1 MALNISAWSIRKPIP
16 PLVLFAVL
24 IVLGLVSFRSLP
36 VTQMPNIDVPVVT
49 VTIAQAGAA
58 PSELETQVAR
68 PVEDAIAGLTG
79 VKHVTS
85 VLSDGV
91 AVAMVEFVLETPTDR
106 AVNDVRDAVAKIRST
121 LPQSI
126 EEPVIQRIDVAGL
139 PILTYAA
146 SIPGMSVD
154 QLSWFVDDTV
164 VRAMQGVPGIAQ
176 VKRIGG
182 VDREIRVDLRPDRLA
197 ALGITASEI
206 NDQLRTSNID
216 LAGGR
221 GTVGVQE
228 QSIRTLAGAATVE
241 ELAQRRIALPG
252 GRQALLQDLAT
263 VTDGG
268 AEPRSFAR
276 VDGKPVVAFSLYRS
290 KGFSDVVVGDAAAA
304 RLQQLTAEHPELSIS
319 EIDNLVRY
327 TRADYDM
334 TMETLIEG
342 AILAVIVVFL
352 FLRDIR
358 ATIISALAI
367 PLSVLPTFGVMEAL
381 GFSLNSIS
389 LLAITLA
396 TGILVDDAIVEIEN
410 IVRHMRMGK
419 SPYRAAIQAADEIGL
434 AVVAT
439 TMTIVAVFLPVSFMG
454 GIAGQYFKQFG
465 ITVAVA
471 VTFSL
476 LVARLVTPLMAAYL
490 MRDHAQEEER
500 DGWVMRRYLRLLD
513 WSIRHRGRTIAFGLG
528 IFVASAALASLFPT
542 GLLPNNDI
550 SRSSLSIELPP
561 GSTLEDTQAVADRLS
576 ALLREQ
582 PEVKSVY
589 AVVGGGGLNPLD
601 VANSEVREATI
612 VATLVPRAERSLDQK
627 AWESAMRAKVAAEP
641 DLRFSFG
648 AGGGAR
654 EFTLLLS
661 GDDSAVLV
669 RASLAIEREI
679 REQVPVLANVVST
692 AAIDRPEIRIVP
704 RLAEAAAL
712 GVSVAQIAETVRIA
726 TLGEISANLAK
737 FSAGDRQVPIR
748 VQIAENA
755 RGKLATF
762 ETLRVPTAT
771 GSKVPL
777 TSVAHI
783 GFGEGATTIDRY
795 DRQRR
800 VSIEGD
806 LVGKTPLGEAMT
818 AVLAL
823 PSVRNLPP
831 GVSIRPFG
839 DAEIMQEVFSGFT
852 LAMGAGVLLVLAVL
866 VLLFADIAQ
875 PVTILVSL
883 PLSIGG
889 AFLALLV
896 TGYPISLPVVIGILM
911 LLGIV
916 TKNAIL
922 LVDFAIE
929 AIAAGAGRTE
939 ALIEAGR
946 KRARPVVMTTLAM
959 IAGMVPSAIGWGE
972 GGAFRSPMASVVIG
986 GLITSTVLSLVFVPA
1001 VFTVLD
1007 DLNRLCGRV
1016 FGRFVGA
1023 RDEPE
1028 PAAPPAE

>member
-1 MALNISAWSIRKPIP
+1 MALNVSAWSIRKPIP

-24 IVLGLVSFRSLP
+24 IVIGLVSFRSLP

-58 PSELETQVAR
+58 PTELETQVAR
-68 PVEDAIAGLTG
+68 PVEDAVAGLTG

-85 VLSDGV
+85 ALSDGA
-91 AVAMVEFVLETPTDR
+91 AVTLVEFVLDTPTDR
-106 AVNDVRDAVAKIRST
+106 AVNDVRDAISKIRST

-146 SIPGMSVD
+146 SVPGMSVD

-197 ALGITASEI
+197 ALGITASEV
-206 NDQLRTSNID
+206 NDQLRASNID

-241 ELAQRRIALPG
+241 QLAQRRISLSG

-268 AEPRSFAR
+268 AEPRTFAR
-276 VDGKPVVAFSLYRS
+276 VDGKPVVAFSLYRA
-290 KGFSDVVVGDAAAA
+290 KGFSDVVVADAAQA
-304 RLQQLTAEHPELSIS
+304 RLQQLAVEHPELQIA

-327 TRADYDM
+327 TRADYEM

-358 ATIISALAI
+358 ATIISAVAI
-367 PLSVLPTFGVMEAL
+367 PLSVLPTFAVMEAL

-419 SPYRAAIQAADEIGL
+419 SAYRAAIQAADEIGL

-490 MRDHAQEEER
+490 MRDTGHEEER
-500 DGWVMRRYLRLLD
+500 DGRAMRAYLRLLD
-513 WSIRHRGRTIAFGLG
+513 WSIRHRGRTIAAGLG

-550 SRSSLSIELPP
+550 SRSSLSVELPP
-561 GSTLEDTQAVADRLS
+561 GSTLEDTQAVADRMS
-576 ALLREQ
+576 ALFRAQ

-589 AVVGGGGLNPLD
+589 AVVGGDGVNPLD
-601 VANSEVREATI
+601 IAGGEVRKATI
-612 VATLVPRAERSLDQK
+612 VATLVPRADRSLDQK
-627 AWESAMRAKVAAEP
+627 AWESAMQPKVAAEP
-641 DLRFSFG
+641 DLRFSFS
-648 AGGGAR
+648 AGGAR
-654 EFTLLLS
+654 EYTLLLS
-661 GDDSAVLV
+661 GNDSDELV

-679 REQVPVLANVVST
+679 RQQVPVLANVVST

-726 TLGEISANLAK
+726 TLGDISANLAK
-737 FSAGDRQVPIR
+737 FSSGDRQVPIR
-748 VQIAENA
+748 VQIAETA

-771 GSKVPL
+771 GGKVPL

-1001 VFTVLD
+1001 VFTALD
-1007 DLNRLCGRV
+1007 DLNRLFGRV
-1016 FGRFVGA
+1016 FGRFIGA

>member
-16 PLVLFAVL
+16 PLVMFAVL
-24 IVLGLVSFRSLP
+24 IVLGFVSFRSLP

-68 PVEDAIAGLTG
+68 LVEDAVAGLTG

-85 VLSDGV
+85 ALSDGV
-91 AVAMVEFVLETPTDR
+91 AVTMVEFRLETPTDR
-106 AVNDVRDAVAKIRST
+106 AMNDVRDAIAKIRSS

-126 EEPVIQRIDVAGL
+126 EEPVIQRVDVAGL

-146 SIPGMSVD
+146 SIPSMSTE

-164 VRAMQGVPGIAQ
+164 VRAMQAVPGIAQ

-182 VDREIRVDLRPDRLA
+182 VDREIRVALRPDRLA
-197 ALGITASEI
+197 ALGITASEV
-206 NDQLRTSNID
+206 NDQLRASNID

-228 QSIRTLAGAATVE
+228 QSIRTLAGAATVAD
-241 ELAQRRIALPG
+241 LAQRRISLPG

-276 VDGKPVVAFSLYRS
+276 VDGKPVVAFSLFRA
-290 KGFSDVVVGDAAAA
+290 KGFSDVAVADAAAV
-304 RLQQLTAEHPELSIS
+304 QLKALTDAHPELTIT
-319 EIDNLVRY
+319 EIDSLVHY
-327 TRADYDM
+327 TRANYDM

-342 AILAVIVVFL
+342 AILAIVVVFL
-352 FLRDIR
+352 FLRDVR
-358 ATIISALAI
+358 ATIISAFAI
-367 PLSVLPTFGVMEAL
+367 PLSVLPTFAVMDLL

-389 LLAITLA
+389 LLSITLA

-439 TMTIVAVFLPVSFMG
+439 TLTIVAVFLPVSFMG

-476 LVARLVTPLMAAYL
+476 LVARLLTPLMAAYL
-490 MRDHAQEEER
+490 LQDKQHRTPD
-500 DGWVMRRYLRLLD
+500 DGAVMRGYLRLLD
-513 WSIRHRGRTIAFGLG
+513 WSIRHRGKTIACGLAV
-528 IFVASAALASLFPT
+528 FVASAALASLFPT

-561 GSTLEDTQAVADRLS
+561 GSTLEDTQGVADRL
-576 ALLREQ
+576 AAMLRAQ
-582 PEVKSVY
+582 PEVSSVY

-601 VANSEVREATI
+601 IASSEVREATL
-612 VATLVPRAERSLDQK
+612 VATLVPRADRDLDQK
-627 AWESAMRAKVAAEP
+627 AWETAMRAKVAAVP

-654 EFTLLLS
+654 DFTLLLS
-661 GDDSAVLV
+661 GNDSA
-669 RASLAIEREI
+669 AIEHAALAIEREI
-679 REQVPVLANVVST
+679 RDQVPVLANVVST
-692 AAIDRPEIRIVP
+692 AAIDRPEIRIMP

-726 TLGEISANLAK
+726 TLGDVSANLAK

-748 VQIAENA
+748 VQIAEAA
-755 RGKLATF
+755 RGRMGTF
-762 ETLRVPTAT
+762 ETLRVPTAIGT
-771 GSKVPL
+771 KVPL
-777 TSVAHI
+777 TSVATI

-795 DRQRR
+795 DRERR
-800 VSIEGD
+800 IAIEGD
-806 LVGKTPLGEAMT
+806 LIGKTPLGEAMD

-823 PSVRNLPP
+823 PSVRALPP
-831 GVSIRPFG
+831 GVNIRPYG

-852 LAMGAGVLLVLAVL
+852 LAMGAGVLMVFAVL

-916 TKNAIL
+916 SKNAIL

-946 KRARPVVMTTLAM
+946 KRARPVVMTTVAM
-959 IAGMVPSAIGWGE
+959 IAGMVPSVIGFGE
-972 GGAFRSPMASVVIG
+972 GGSFRSPMAAVVIG

-1001 VFTVLD
+1001 VFTVMD
-1007 DLNRLCGRV
+1007 DLNRIFGTI
-1016 FGRFVGA
+1016 FGRYVGA
-1023 RDEPE
+1023 RDEPA
-1028 PAAPPAE
+1028 PTTPPAE

>member
-929 AIAAGAGRTE
+929 AIAAGTGRTE

>member
-24 IVLGLVSFRSLP
+24 IVVGLVSFRSLP

-68 PVEDAIAGLTG
+68 PVEDAVAGLTG
-79 VKHVTS
+79 VKHVTTA
-85 VLSDGV
+85 LTDGA
-91 AVAMVEFVLETPTDR
+91 AVVMAEFVLETPTDR
-106 AVNDVRDAVAKIRST
+106 AVNDVRDAVAKVRTT

-146 SIPGMSVD
+146 SIPGMNVE

-164 VRAMQGVPGIAQ
+164 VRALQSVPGIAQ
-176 VKRIGG
+176 VTRIGG

-197 ALGITASEI
+197 ALGITASEV
-206 NDQLRTSNID
+206 NDQLRASNID

-221 GTVGVQE
+221 GTIGVQE

-290 KGFSDVVVGDAAAA
+290 KGFSDVVVGDAAAL
-304 RLQQLTAEHPELSIS
+304 RLQQLTMEHPELSIT

-352 FLRDIR
+352 FLRDFR
-358 ATIISALAI
+358 ATIISAVAI
-367 PLSVLPTFGVMEAL
+367 PLSVLPTFAVMDAL

-419 SPYRAAIQAADEIGL
+419 SAYRAAIQAADEIGL

-490 MRDHAQEEER
+490 MRDKGHEEAR

-513 WSIRHRGRTIAFGLG
+513 WSIRHRGRTIAAGLG

-561 GSTLEDTQAVADRLS
+561 GSTLEDTQAVADRVS
-576 ALLREQ
+576 ALLRAQ
-582 PEVKSVY
+582 PEVTSVY
-589 AVVGGGGLNPLD
+589 AVVGSTGVNPLD
-601 VANSEVREATI
+601 VAGGEVREATI

-627 AWESAMRAKVAAEP
+627 AWERTMQAKIAVEP

-648 AGGGAR
+648 AGGGSR

-661 GDDSAVLV
+661 GNDSAVLEQ
-669 RASLAIEREI
+669 ASLAIEREI
-679 REQVPVLANVVST
+679 RDRVPVLANVVST

-726 TLGEISANLAK
+726 TLGDISANLAK
-737 FSAGDRQVPIR
+737 FSSGDRQVPIR
-748 VQIAENA
+748 VQIAETA

-771 GSKVPL
+771 GGKVPL

-800 VSIEGD
+800 VAIQGD
-806 LVGKTPLGEAMT
+806 LIGKTPLGEAMT

-823 PSVRNLPP
+823 PSVQALPP

-1007 DLNRLCGRV
+1007 DLNRLFGRV